1 MVDYSNY
8 SLGELLMNK
17 HDRAAWYW
25 IGMAYWER
33 GDYNNATVWLERT
46 MNDTRNEWAGKA
58 TLNLGYSHLGGF
70 HPRSCK
76 DEALRLF
83 EKIPSFVRAKLNA
96 GILYFNGTETKHN
109 PAKGKKLIEE
119 ALDDLQKLEGYDK
132 EKFFSQSEWY
142 DIGWM
147 YYKENNPKAYKYF
160 EKAIAN
166 CNTNNASERKLME
179 LAKRNIDVLRRDG
192 VKPL

>member
-1 MVDYSNY
+1 MAEYNNL
-8 SLGELLMNK
+8 SLEELLK
-17 HDRAAWYW
+17 YTYDRAAWYW
-25 IGMAYWER
+25 IGMAYLEC
-33 GDYNNATVWLERT
+33 GDYSNAAVWLEKT
-46 MNDTRNEWAGKA
+46 MNDAGNEWAGKA
-58 TLNLGYSHLGGF
+58 TLNLGYSHKGGL
-70 HPRSCK
+70 HPRASK

-83 EKIPSFVRAKLNA
+83 EKIPKFVRAKLNA

-109 PAKGKKLIEE
+109 PAKGKELIEE
-119 ALDDLQKLEGYDK
+119 ALEELQKLEGYDK

-166 CNTNNASERKLME
+166 CDTNYASDRKLIE

-192 VKPL
+192 V

>member
-1 MVDYSNY
+1 MKEYNNL
-8 SLGELLMNK
+8 SLNELLK
-17 HDRAAWYW
+17 YTHDHAAWYW
-25 IGMAYWER
+25 LGMAYWER
-33 GDYNNATVWLERT
+33 GDFNNAAVWLEKT
-46 MNDTRNEWAGKA
+46 MNDTGNKWAGKA
-58 TLNLGYSHLGGF
+58 TLNLGYSHQGGL
-70 HPRSCK
+70 HPRASK

-83 EKIPSFVRAKLNA
+83 EKIPKFVRAKLNA

-119 ALDDLQKLEGYDK
+119 ALEELQKLEGYDR

-166 CNTNNASERKLME
+166 CDTNYASDRKLIE
-179 LAKRNIDVLRRDG
+179 LIKHNIDVLRRDG
-192 VKPL
+192 V

>member
-1 MVDYSNY
+1 MAEYNNF
-8 SLGELLMNK
+8 SLDELLK
-17 HDRAAWYW
+17 HTYDRAAWYW

-33 GDYNNATVWLERT
+33 GGFNNAAIWLEKT
-46 MNDTRNEWAGKA
+46 MNDVGNEWAGKA
-58 TLNLGYSHLGGF
+58 TLNLGYLHQGGL
-70 HPRSCK
+70 HPQASK

-83 EKIPSFVRAKLNA
+83 EKIPTFIRAKLNA

-109 PAKGKKLIEE
+109 PAKGKELIEAAIE
-119 ALDDLQKLEGYDK
+119 ELQKLEGYDK

-166 CNTNNASERKLME
+166 CDTNYASDRRLIEM
-179 LAKRNIDVLRRDG
+179 AKRNIDVLRRDG
-192 VKPL
+192 V